1 MKRIERYRKKIE
13 FIIEKITKLPE
24 NLTDDEYL
32 LDALY
37 YRLQISINVLMDLIA
52 MLCKDLGIIVRD
64 DYSNLEN
71 LKKKLLLDNQL
82 IDGLRFLNGLRYVLN
97 YKYNK
102 IDEKLILN
110 NKEKIKNIILEFIEN
125 LERILNEKITF
136 RD

>member
-1 MKRIERYRKKIE
+1 M
-13 FIIEKITKLPE
+13 IEKITKLPE

-64 DYSNLEN
+64 N